1 MSLKNRLLSNK
12 SSDLTK
18 WKGTNP
24 NINAGAT
31 KASLLHADG
40 GNEKYGYST
49 SGKYFNTVNASYQD
63 YVDGV
68 PNSLPQ
74 PSSLDMAGGAKINE
88 PKYLHN
94 QNYDWRQGQNY
105 DDKGPQDGR
114 Y

>member
-40 GNEKYGYST
+40 GNENMVTLLVVST
-49 SGKYFNTVNASYQD
+49 
-63 YVDGV
+63 
-68 PNSLPQ
+68 LI
-74 PSSLDMAGGAKINE
+74 L
-88 PKYLHN
+88 
-94 QNYDWRQGQNY
+94 
-105 DDKGPQDGR
+105 
-114 Y
+114 

>member
-1 MSLKNRLLSNK
+1 MSLKNKLQNQGSN
-12 SSDLTK
+12 LTK
-18 WKGTNP
+18 WDGTNP
-24 NINAGAT
+24 QTNALAT

-74 PSSLDMAGGAKINE
+74 PSSLDMAGGAKISE
-88 PKYLHN
+88 PQYGHKQVH
-94 QNYDWRQGQNY
+94 DWRQGFNY
-105 DDKGPQDGR
+105 DDLGPSDGR